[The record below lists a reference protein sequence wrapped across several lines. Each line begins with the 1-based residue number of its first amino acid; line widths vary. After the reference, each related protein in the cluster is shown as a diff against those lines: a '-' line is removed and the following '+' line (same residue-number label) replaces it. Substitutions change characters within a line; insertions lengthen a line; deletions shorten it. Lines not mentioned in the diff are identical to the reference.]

1 MKRIFL
7 LLALCFLT
15 GCASAAV
22 SDSSSSTAPA
32 DSSSAVSS
40 AESAHAVDYDLTV
53 MSSDMVYA
61 TIYQMITEPE
71 QYAGKTIRMQGL
83 YYAAYAE
90 QKFQYYHYCIVTD
103 ALACCAQGI
112 EFVWDDGNHVYPDE
126 YPRDNAPITVQ
137 GTFSAQK
144 EETTG
149 NWYCR
154 LENASLNVNE

>member
-22 SDSSSSTAPA
+22 SDRSSTAPA

-90 QKFQYYHYCIVTD
+90 QKFQYYH
-103 ALACCAQGI
+103 
-112 EFVWDDGNHVYPDE
+112 
-126 YPRDNAPITVQ
+126 
-137 GTFSAQK
+137 
-144 EETTG
+144 
-149 NWYCR
+149 
-154 LENASLNVNE
+154 